1 MLRDAF
7 VFSFPKATL
16 RQAQGDNH
24 SKSTRTFTS
33 TNVTAKL
40 FQTVILV
47 AKEQNDNQTLKPA
60 CHPEPGEGL
69 L

>member
-33 TNVTAKL
+33 TTGTAKR
-40 FQTVILV
+40 FQSVILV
-47 AKEQNDNQTLKPA
+47 VKKQNDT
-60 CHPEPGEGL
+60 
-69 L
+69 